1 MKINKLIAA
10 VLSVCMIIG
19 AAGCAS
25 SGSAKDVSKI
35 EDVMT
40 KYVEGLQRFDCNSV
54 LELTNWEEDD
64 KEYTEAKELLN
75 ADFYKKEVG
84 DQIFNIYTQIAL
96 TIKIN
101 YNKDDIKID
110 GDKAT
115 VKVRYELV
123 GWGSIFADANESY
136 SVVLEKIMTEKQL
149 IPVNG
154 KITLE
159 KEKGEWKISKIPEL
173 REVYSFVFS
182 LPYIDS
188 TEPSASEPSGSETSE
203 PSIKGT
209 DFSDSYVRAIKAYQD
224 VLAAH
229 KEDITSVKQNFD
241 VDPTG
246 LYDIDGNGIPE
257 LYFFSDNGNKYSANL
272 CIFTYNEY
280 AGEAIQILSAED
292 VLSNGQSGGDYMVFA
307 TSNRLI
313 ICTTKAEST
322 SYTVESVVYNFSW
335 DVISEYSRT
344 EITDYDPKTDKE
356 TSTFKYRLDGSDIG
370 KDEYMAAIKD
380 TVSKAK
386 IVLGRKFNLSS
397 NDPEYDLLKT
407 DAVSLKSY
415 DAMVEYLKTLA

>member
-1 MKINKLIAA
+1 MKLKKVIAA
-10 VLSVCMIIG
+10 VLGICMLIG
-19 AAGCAS
+19 IAGCTS

-40 KYVEGLQRFDCNSV
+40 KYAEGLQRFDCNSV

-123 GWGSIFADANESY
+123 GWGSIFADANEDY
-136 SVVLEKIMTEKQL
+136 AEVLEKIMTQRQF

-154 KITLE
+154 KISLE
-159 KEKGEWKISKIPEL
+159 KEKGEWKISEIPEL
-173 REVYSFVFS
+173 REVYSFVFA

-188 TEPSASEPSGSETSE
+188 VDPTNTDPTAETTEPSV
-203 PSIKGT
+203 KGT
-209 DFSDSYVRAIKAYQD
+209 DFPGSYEKAIKAYQD
-224 VLAAH
+224 VLASH
-229 KEDITSVKQNFD
+229 KAEITSVKENFN
-241 VDPTG
+241 VEPTG

-257 LYFFSDNGNKYSANL
+257 LYFFADSGNKYSAKL

-280 AGEAIQILSAED
+280 AGEAIQIVSEDD
-292 VLSNGQSGGDYMVFA
+292 VLSNGQSGGDYMVYA
-307 TSNRLI
+307 TSNRLV
-313 ICTTKAEST
+313 ICTTRAETT
-322 SYTVESVVYNFSW
+322 SYTVNSIVYNFSW
-335 DVISEYSRT
+335 DVISEYSRSEISEDDKEEYSYKYKLDGT
-344 EITDYDPKTDKE
+344 EID
-356 TSTFKYRLDGSDIG
+356 
-370 KDEYMAAIKD
+370 KDEYMFAIKD

-397 NDPEYDLLKT
+397 NDPEYDLIKT